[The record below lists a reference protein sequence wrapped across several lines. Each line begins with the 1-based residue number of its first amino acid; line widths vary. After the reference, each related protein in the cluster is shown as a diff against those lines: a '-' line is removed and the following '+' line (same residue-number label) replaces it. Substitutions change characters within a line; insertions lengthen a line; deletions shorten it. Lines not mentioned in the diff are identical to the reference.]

1 MKIAMVSEHASPLAT
16 LGGVDAGGQNV
27 HVAALATQLARRDAD
42 VTVHTRRDDPAQP
55 RQVELAHRVRVDHVR
70 AGPARYIGK
79 DDLLAHMDDFADD
92 LSEQWRRD
100 RPDVV
105 HAHFWMSGL
114 AAVRAARPLG
124 VPVVLTL
131 HALGVVKRRH
141 QGRKDTSPADRIAC
155 EQRLVSE
162 VDHIVA
168 TCTDEVFE
176 LVRMGAPRQH
186 VSVVPCGVDLRSFHP
201 DPDAHARTPGRARLL
216 FVGRLVERKGVGNVV
231 SALAGVPDA
240 ELVVAGGPAPGELD
254 ADPEVGRLRALAGS
268 EGVADRVRFLG
279 RVEHDRLPWLYRSA
293 DVVTCVPWYE
303 PFGIVPLE
311 AMACGVPVVASAVG
325 GLVDSV
331 VDGRTGLHVPPRSPE
346 RLAEALGDLLADPG
360 WRRELGAQGAQ
371 RAREQF
377 SWDRVGALTLNVYRR
392 VLANRTARAQ
402 RPRLPAGV

>member
-1 MKIAMVSEHASPLAT
+1 MKISMVSEHASPLAT

-27 HVAALATQLARRDAD
+27 HVAALAEALARHDVD
-42 VTVHTRRDDPAQP
+42 VTVHTRRDDPDLP
-55 RQVELAHRVRVDHVR
+55 RQVELGHGVRVDHVR
-70 AGPARYIGK
+70 AGPAHYVGK
-79 DDLLAHMDDFADD
+79 DALLPYMDDFADD
-92 LSEQWRRD
+92 LHQQWRRD

-141 QGRKDTSPADRIAC
+141 QGRKDTSPPDRIAL
-155 EQRLVSE
+155 EQRLVSD
-162 VDHIVA
+162 VGHIVA
-168 TCTDEVFE
+168 TCTDEAFE
-176 LVRMGAPRQH
+176 LVRMGAPRRRI
-186 VSVVPCGVDLRSFHP
+186 SVVPCGVDLSFFRP
-201 DPDAHARTPGRARLL
+201 DGPADEPGPGRARLL

-231 SALAGVPDA
+231 SALAKVPDA
-240 ELVVAGGPAPGELD
+240 ELVVAGGPDPADLD
-254 ADPEVGRLRALAGS
+254 VDAEVGRLRALAAQ

-279 RVEHDRLPWLYRSA
+279 RVEHHRLPELYRSA

-325 GLVDSV
+325 GLVDTV
-331 VDGRTGLHVPPRSPE
+331 VEGGTGLHVPARSPE

-360 WRRELGAQGAQ
+360 WCRELGNRGA
-371 RAREQF
+371 RRVRELF
-377 SWDRVGALTLNVYRR
+377 SWDRVGGLTLNVYRR
-392 VLANRTARAQ
+392 ILAGQSVRTR
-402 RPRLPAGV
+402 RPSLPAGV